1 MTQREKDALL
11 YRYITII
18 IFVLCI
24 GIGGLSITR
33 GIQGMKRARIKP
45 VAVTMEALEKG
56 SFPESFITLET
67 CEPLSQCCRVF
78 HVRDKYGIESDEIDC
93 VVYPVISKTAMKK
106 ALSAS
111 GGSGGSDIKKITDRE
126 LAENV
131 PFNIFIRTSRYKSSK
146 ALQNAIKTMQLPGSN
161 LTGMLFDLPPRGDI
175 RNGITQSVKPSQR
188 DKIKILDIDMTPE
201 GSQRCHREMI
211 YFGIGLCLAPPVLG
225 IVLSGLGVLL
235 GMAYRWENDRALARI
250 PRGGPDPEFGP
261 LIARSTG
268 SDEIVVFVG
277 IILLILCF
285 IIWVD
290 MKGAQEKGAHFAPW
304 LIFML
309 FLAVNA
315 VLLYAIKSVLDRLF
329 DIAIYEKGA
338 VKISPFKKVR
348 IAFEDVTHYTHS
360 LIIHQGGRYQTLSFT
375 DREGRKIWVS
385 GGSQIAYSF
394 LYHMEELLAHGIIPS
409 VIDTINS
416 GGRYQFGYPGRPAH
430 SPCMVEVSRY
440 QMSLHYPSRTTR
452 IAWEDLLGFQVDNW
466 IFDLSMRNRESVK
479 VGVGVN
485 RLVLLV
491 LLKLIMSRAARHRS
505 SEPLKVPS
513 EQEFREML
521 GSVHF

>member
-11 YRYITII
+11 YRKITIV

-67 CEPLSQCCRVF
+67 CEPLYQCCLVF

-93 VVYPVISKTAMKK
+93 VVYPIISKTAREK

-111 GGSGGSDIKKITDRE
+111 GGPGGSDIKKSTDRE

-131 PFNIFIRTSRYKSSK
+131 PFTIFISTSRYKSSK
-146 ALQNAIKTMQLPGSN
+146 ALQNAIKTMQLPRSN
-161 LTGMLFDLPPRGDI
+161 LTGLLFDLPPRGDI
-175 RNGITQSVKPSQR
+175 RNGITHSVKPSLR
-188 DKIKILDIDMTPE
+188 DRIKIFDIDVTPE
-201 GSQRCHREMI
+201 SSQRCHRDMI
-211 YFGIGLCLAPPVLG
+211 YVGIGICLAPPVLG
-225 IVLSGLGVLL
+225 MLFTGLGVLL

-250 PRGGPDPEFGP
+250 PPGGPDPEFGP
-261 LIARSTG
+261 IIARSTG
-268 SDEIVVFVG
+268 SEEFVVFVG
-277 IILLILCF
+277 LILLMISF
-285 IIWVD
+285 FIWVD
-290 MKGAQEKGAHFAPW
+290 MKGAQEKGAHFSPW
-304 LIFML
+304 LFFLL

-315 VLLYAIKSVLDRLF
+315 VLLYAANSVLNRLF

-338 VKISPFKKVR
+338 VKVSPFKKVR

-375 DREGRKIWVS
+375 DREGRKIRVS
-385 GGSQIAYSF
+385 GGSQIAYTF
-394 LYHMEELLAHGIIPS
+394 LYHMEDLLARGILLS

-416 GGRYQFGYPGRPAH
+416 GGRYQFGYPGKPSH
-430 SPCMVEVSRY
+430 SSCMVEVSRY
-440 QMSLHYPSRTTR
+440 HMSLQYPSRTTR
-452 IAWEDLLGFQVDNW
+452 IAWEDLMGLQADNW
-466 IFDLSMRNRESVK
+466 IFDLALRNGESVK
-479 VGVGVN
+479 VGVEAN

-491 LLKLIMSRAARHRS
+491 LLKLILSRPARHRS
-505 SEPLKVPS
+505 SEPLKAPS
-513 EQEFREML
+513 EQEFQELLRSL
-521 GSVHF
+521 HY